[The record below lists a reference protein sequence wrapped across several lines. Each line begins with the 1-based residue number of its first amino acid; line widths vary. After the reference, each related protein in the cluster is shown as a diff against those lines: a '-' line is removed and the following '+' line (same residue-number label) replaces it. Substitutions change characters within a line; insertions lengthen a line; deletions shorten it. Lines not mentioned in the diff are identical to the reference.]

1 MSTTSQKH
9 RNFVAEPMGEK
20 TVTDLAGIGEVLGK
34 RLESKGFD
42 KAYVVLGQFL
52 LLKKN
57 KDLFVEWIKVRLK
70 HMNLKLHQCF
80 ILRTSPALTTSSLP
94 TATSVSAT
102 GVTSSCKDK
111 AIILIVTTEPFK

>member
-57 KDLFVEWIKVRLK
+57 KDLFVEWIKVGL
-70 HMNLKLHQCF
+70 N
-80 ILRTSPALTTSSLP
+80 T
-94 TATSVSAT
+94 
-102 GVTSSCKDK
+102 
-111 AIILIVTTEPFK
+111 LIVHLQIIVQHAILLSSGPSRS